1 MSSQTTLSPKAAAA
15 HSGGGSSWIQFG
27 IGLAVLIGL
36 TVIVTLIDDALTGFF
51 RSQGLRQNLI
61 EYPLVAVLIG
71 LIVNALLRLTNLT
84 HRIKPAIKT
93 ETYLRIGVILLG
105 ARVNINTLLAT
116 GAGGLIQA
124 VIMVSAIFLF
134 TWWLGGRMK
143 LPDTLR
149 AVMASAVSI
158 CGVSA
163 AVAAAGSVQA
173 KKEEITYVTA
183 LVIVTALPL
192 MVLMPVL
199 ATALNLPADV
209 AGAWFGGNIDTT
221 AAVIGAGT
229 LYGEEAQAVATIVK
243 SSQNVLMG
251 FVAFALALYFVTVV
265 QKGQGERP
273 SPRMIWDRF
282 PKFILG
288 FVAMSILA
296 STGVITPE
304 LSRTTSTLTQWIFT
318 LAFICI
324 GLEFSVSA
332 LREAGAR
339 PIVVYLAAT
348 VVNTVLALGVA
359 WVIFGGL
366 I

>member
-1 MSSQTTLSPKAAAA
+1 MSSHSSVSSSPAPITATPRSPWTGFVVGATL
-15 HSGGGSSWIQFG
+15 
-27 IGLAVLIGL
+27 LVGL
-36 TVIVTLIDDALTGFF
+36 TILVTLIDDALGGFF
-51 RSQGLRQNLI
+51 RGQGLRQNLI

-71 LIVNALLRLTNLT
+71 LIVNALLKLTGYS
-84 HRIKPAIKT
+84 RIIKPAVKT

-105 ARVNINTLLAT
+105 ARININTLLAT

-124 VIMVSAIFLF
+124 IIMVSTIFLF

-173 KKEEITYVTA
+173 RKEEITYVTA

-192 MVLMPVL
+192 MPVL
-199 ATALNLPADV
+199 AAALNLPADV

-221 AAVIGAGT
+221 AAVVGAGT

-243 SSQNVLMG
+243 SAQNVLMG

-265 QKGQGERP
+265 QKGEGERP
-273 SPRMIWDRF
+273 SLRMIWDRF

-288 FVAMSILA
+288 FIAMSILA

-304 LSRTTSTLTQWIFT
+304 LGRTASTLTQWIFT

-332 LREAGAR
+332 LREAGIK
-339 PIVVYLAAT
+339 PIIVYLTATAA
-348 VVNTVLALGVA
+348 NTVLALVVA
-359 WVIFGGL
+359 SIIFGGL
-366 I
+366 M